1 MKEPIQ
7 QLIKLQEIDSR
18 ILAKRLFID
27 KVPAR
32 ICEQDEP
39 LKLSRQNLEK
49 MQQKS
54 ETLQKKKRDREKSLE
69 DIQEKIKKM
78 KGRSTDIK
86 TNKEYQAHLRE
97 IESSEKEIGKIEE
110 EILLIMEDLDRTV
123 KQQKVEEV
131 SVRQEI
137 EKLEVFRKE
146 LDREAAL
153 HEKELTALKE
163 ERTGIVSSIDPDIY
177 ATYMRLLRA
186 GGGVALSPAKNE
198 VCCGCDMNIPPQLFV
213 EVRKNEE
220 LIQCPQCQR
229 ILFCRED

>member
-27 KVPAR
+27 KVPGR
-32 ICEQDEP
+32 ISEQDEP

-54 ETLQKKKRDREKSLE
+54 EALQKKKRDREKTLE

-78 KGRSTDIK
+78 KARTSDIK
-86 TNKEYQAHLRE
+86 TNKEYQAHLKE

-110 EILLIMEDLDRTV
+110 EILLVMDELDRGLRLQKAEEATV
-123 KQQKVEEV
+123 K
-131 SVRQEI
+131 QEI

-146 LDREAAL
+146 LDREVQL
-153 HEKELTALKE
+153 HEKELAALKT
-163 ERTGIVSSIDPDIY
+163 ERSGIVSLIDPDIY
-177 ATYMRLLRA
+177 TTYMRLLRA

-198 VCCGCDMNIPPQLFV
+198 VCGGCDMNMPPQLFV

-229 ILFCRED
+229 ILYYRED

>member
-27 KVPAR
+27 KVPGR
-32 ICEQDEP
+32 ISEQDEP

-54 ETLQKKKRDREKSLE
+54 EALQKKKRDREKTLE

-78 KGRSTDIK
+78 KARTPDIK
-86 TNKEYQAHLRE
+86 TNKEYQAHLKE

-110 EILLIMEDLDRTV
+110 EVLLIMDDLDRTL
-123 KQQKVEEV
+123 KLQKTEEV
-131 SVRQEI
+131 VVRQEL
-137 EKLEVFRKE
+137 EKLEVVRKE
-146 LDREAAL
+146 LDREVAS
-153 HEKELTALKE
+153 HEKELSGLKA
-163 ERTGIVSSIDPDIY
+163 ERLGIVNLIEPDVY
-177 ATYMRLLRA
+177 TLYMRLLRA
-186 GGGVALSPAKNE
+186 GGGIALSPAKNE
-198 VCCGCDMNIPPQLFV
+198 VCGGCDMNMPPQLFV

-220 LIQCPQCQR
+220 LLQCPQCQR
-229 ILFCRED
+229 ILFYRED